1 MEEMAEK
8 PNLLKDLGETAIFLR
23 DGVIGILALAYGLG
37 LVVWSI
43 YAANAGIV
51 LSQVVDLQYFVA
63 GIIPAL
69 VLGAT
74 YIILKRRVSPKN
86 KWLLLVVAGFV
97 ALALAYVVLD
107 ALRVYRIELPIAQ
120 ETLVYFLKW
129 SVTVLFLLTLP
140 IFAMMDVSE
149 VTKTKSPE
157 GGTEERR
164 RKSISMRM
172 AVMSL
177 LAFPIG
183 LIFYALYV
191 YPYLPQALG
200 GAQPRCALINFDESK
215 AKTFFQIGDAAHLTR
230 SSDGTAT
237 MKAVVLY
244 ASEDTI
250 YLRPYA
256 ETPNSNAHIYEIRRD
271 AFDAIAWCGDFME
284 PPKVEEP
291 KAEPHR

>member
-107 ALRVYRIELPIAQ
+107 TLRVYRIELPIAQ
-120 ETLVYFLKW
+120 ETLVYFLK
-129 SVTVLFLLTLP
+129 
-140 IFAMMDVSE
+140 
-149 VTKTKSPE
+149 
-157 GGTEERR
+157 
-164 RKSISMRM
+164 
-172 AVMSL
+172 
-177 LAFPIG
+177 
-183 LIFYALYV
+183 
-191 YPYLPQALG
+191 
-200 GAQPRCALINFDESK
+200 
-215 AKTFFQIGDAAHLTR
+215 
-230 SSDGTAT
+230 
-237 MKAVVLY
+237 
-244 ASEDTI
+244 
-250 YLRPYA
+250 
-256 ETPNSNAHIYEIRRD
+256 
-271 AFDAIAWCGDFME
+271 
-284 PPKVEEP
+284 
-291 KAEPHR
+291 